1 MKKSITILLALLLLM
16 ESFAFADVG
25 NVTYVG
31 GAEKFIF
38 LPGSD
43 YSDTDLFDNFKNV
56 MPGDTLTQVIKVQN
70 KSMNRVRIFMKAEGC
85 SEEDREFL
93 NQLKLNV
100 KSSKGDIFE
109 AQADETAQLTDWVNL
124 GVFRRKGEANLNV
137 TLTVPIELDNKY
149 MNRIGTLAWSFQVEV
164 IDDDT
169 NPETG
174 DWFDATVWVCCAAV
188 VLTAGVVV
196 LILSKKRVRA
206 K

>member
-1 MKKSITILLALLLLM
+1 MKRVLAIVLIAMTLV
-16 ESFAFADVG
+16 SVAIADSAS
-25 NVTYVG
+25 VTYVG

-38 LPGSD
+38 LPGSE

-56 MPGDTLTQVIKVQN
+56 MPGDVISQAITVQN
-70 KSMNRVRIFMKAEGC
+70 KSLNRVRIYIKADGV
-85 SEEDREFL
+85 SEEDRDFL

-100 KSSKGDIFE
+100 KSSRGDIFD
-109 AQADETAQLTDWVNL
+109 AQADETAQLTDWVSL

-137 TLTVPIELDNKY
+137 TLTVPAELDNNY
-149 MNRIGTLAWSFQVEV
+149 MSRVGTVVWSFAVEV

-174 DWFDATVWVCCAAV
+174 DWFDATVWICCAAA

-196 LILSKKRVRA
+196 LILSKKRARV

>member
-1 MKKSITILLALLLLM
+1 MKKVSAIIMAVLLLL
-16 ESFAFADVG
+16 SACAWAD
-25 NVTYVG
+25 NASVTYVG

-38 LPGSD
+38 LPGSE

-56 MPGDTLTQVIKVQN
+56 MPGDTLSETITVQN
-70 KSMNRVRIFMKAEGC
+70 KSLNRVRIYLKAEGC
-85 SEEDREFL
+85 SDEDREFL

-100 KSSKGDIFE
+100 KSSKGDIFD
-109 AQADETAQLTDWVNL
+109 AQADETAQLTDWVSL

-137 TLTVPIELDNKY
+137 TLTVPIELDSKY
-149 MNRIGTLAWSFQVEV
+149 MNRIGTVVWSFAVEV

-174 DWFDATVWVCCAAV
+174 DWFDATVWICCAAA

-196 LILSKKRVRA
+196 LILSKKRARA

>member
-1 MKKSITILLALLLLM
+1 MKRVLAIVLIAMTLV
-16 ESFAFADVG
+16 SVAIADSAS
-25 NVTYVG
+25 VTYVG

-38 LPGSD
+38 LPGSE

-56 MPGDTLTQVIKVQN
+56 MPGDVISQAITVQN
-70 KSMNRVRIFMKAEGC
+70 KSLNRVRIYIKADGV
-85 SEEDREFL
+85 SEEDRDFL

-100 KSSKGDIFE
+100 KSSRGDIFD
-109 AQADETAQLTDWVNL
+109 AQADETAQLTDWVSL
-124 GVFRRKGEANLNV
+124 GVLRRKGEANLNV
-137 TLTVPIELDNKY
+137 TLTVPAELDNNY
-149 MNRIGTLAWSFQVEV
+149 MSRVGTVVWSFAVEV

-174 DWFDATVWVCCAAV
+174 DWFDATVWICCAAA

-196 LILSKKRVRA
+196 LILSKKRARA